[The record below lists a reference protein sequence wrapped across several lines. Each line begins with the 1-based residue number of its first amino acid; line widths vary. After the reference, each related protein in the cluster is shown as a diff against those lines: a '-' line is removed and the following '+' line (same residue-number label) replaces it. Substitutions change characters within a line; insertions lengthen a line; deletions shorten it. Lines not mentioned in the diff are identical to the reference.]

1 MTLKTNT
8 LKQNDF
14 LKTLQTLFAQ
24 KDILTDAPSLQYYGQ
39 DSTKIY
45 HPNPLAIV
53 FPRKVGQLQQL
64 VKLANQH
71 LIGLT
76 PSGGRTGLSGGA
88 TALNGEL
95 IVSFDR
101 MNSIHN
107 FNAIDQTI
115 TVDAGVITA
124 KIQELAEKQGLYYPV
139 DFASAGS
146 SQIGGNIATNAGG
159 IKVIRYGLTR
169 NWILGLTVITGAGD
183 LLQINH
189 GLIKNATGYDLRH
202 LFIGSEGT
210 LGFISSAIVKL
221 TRQPN
226 DLKVM
231 LIAINDMNS
240 LMQLLDMFQEKLELT
255 AFEFLSDKAL
265 HLVMKHHG
273 YKHPLGES
281 APWYALIEFDDTHNL
296 QADIAL
302 TIFNNALKK
311 GLAIDGVISNN
322 QQQAKTLWALREKI
336 SETVALFEPYKNDL
350 AVTVSNVPSFL
361 KKIEQLVL
369 EHYQMFEV
377 IWYGHIGDG
386 NLHLNILKPSSM
398 NSADFQI
405 ACNIVTTKIADVV
418 KEFSGSISAEHGVGL
433 LKRDYIHYSKSSEE
447 LAYMQS
453 IKKIF
458 DPNGIMNPG
467 KLLPKI

>member
-1 MTLKTNT
+1 MNTHTLKPN
-8 LKQNDF
+8 NF
-14 LKTLQTLFAQ
+14 LQELQTLFSQ
-24 KDILTDAPSLQYYGQ
+24 KDLLQDVSSLQYYGQ

-45 HPNPLAIV
+45 DPSPLAIV
-53 FPRKVGQLQQL
+53 FPRKTKQLQQL
-64 VKLANQH
+64 VKLANKY
-71 LIGLT
+71 LVGLT

-101 MNSIHN
+101 MNSIHS

-124 KIQELAEKQGLYYPV
+124 NIQEFAEQKGLYYPV
-139 DFASAGS
+139 NFASAGS

-210 LGFISSAIVKL
+210 LGFISSAILKL

-226 DLKVM
+226 NLKVM
-231 LIAINDMNS
+231 LIAINDMSS
-240 LMQLLDMFQEKLELT
+240 LMQLLNMFQEKLELT
-255 AFEFLSDKAL
+255 AFEFFSDKAL
-265 HLVMKHHG
+265 HLVIKHHG
-273 YKHPLGES
+273 YKQPLGVS
-281 APWYALIEFDDTHNL
+281 TPWYALIEFDETHDL
-296 QADIAL
+296 MVEIAL
-302 TIFNNALKK
+302 NTFNEAIDK

-322 QQQAKTLWALREKI
+322 QQQANTLWALREKI

-350 AVTVSNVPSFL
+350 AVIVSNVPAFL
-361 KKIEQLVL
+361 EKIEHLVI
-369 EHYQMFEV
+369 EHYKMFEV

-398 NSADFQI
+398 NSADFQT
-405 ACNIVTTKIADVV
+405 ACNIVTTKIANVV

-447 LAYMQS
+447 LAYMHS
-453 IKKIF
+453 IKNIF

-467 KLLPKI
+467 KLLPNT